1 MGDAARALETP
12 RLVDAVSGRVG
23 GGVGVDVRSGLS
35 AAEARQRLARDGP
48 NELPVS
54 KPRSVLRLAGEVAR
68 EPMFL
73 LLVACG
79 ALYMVLGNRQEALML
94 LGFVFVVMGISFV
107 QQRRSERSLEALRDL
122 SSPRALV
129 ERDGQAARIAARELV
144 VGDLVLLA
152 EGDRVPADVQLAQAS
167 NFAVDES
174 LLTGESVPV
183 VKACSGPAQATQ
195 AYSGTLVTGGTA
207 RGCIVATGERSA
219 LGRIGQSL
227 ATIASETTPIQQEI
241 SRVVGRVA
249 VVGLVL
255 AAALALGYWVTRGDA
270 LQGVL
275 AGLTF
280 AMAVLP
286 EELPVVL
293 TLFLGLG
300 AWRLA
305 RQKVL
310 ARSIPAV
317 ELLGAT
323 TVLCVDKTGTLT
335 ANRMT
340 VRRLWSA
347 QAEFD
352 TAAADAGPLQE
363 ALHGLLEYAVLASHR
378 RAFDPMETAIG
389 EAGQRLL
396 VDLGHQHEH
405 QYEHQ
410 HEHLHPDW
418 TLVDDYALSPALL
431 AMSRVW
437 QSPDKGERLIAAK
450 GAPEAIVDLCH
461 LDAAQGD
468 RIAQQVL
475 SMAGDG
481 LRVLAV
487 ARATWAAGPVPDR
500 LAGGPA
506 GPLPDKP
513 PDKLPE
519 NQHDFA
525 FAFLGLI
532 ALEDP
537 VRPDVP
543 RAIAECQAA
552 GIRVVMMTGDHPA
565 TAVAIARAAGL
576 GTDAPVITGT
586 ELAALSDDALAKR
599 LAETHIFCRV
609 QPDQKLRLVR
619 AFRAR
624 GDVVAMTGDGVND
637 APALKAADIGVAM
650 GARGTEVARE
660 AAALVLLNDDFAS
673 LVTAVRY
680 GRRVF
685 ANLRKAI
692 VFVVAVHVPIVGL
705 SLVPVLFGWPMLL
718 MPVHILFLQLI
729 IDPACSVV
737 FEAEPLE
744 PGAMQV
750 PPRRPDQKL
759 FDQAVMARGL
769 WQGAGLLGILL
780 AVYAAARAGLPADAQ
795 RDDTARALTF
805 VVLVLANLGL
815 IHANRAW
822 GRTALRGHAESDR
835 PFGWIAAGTVLILG
849 AVLAVPVLRQAFAF
863 SPPPFGPL
871 LAALAVAGLSMVW
884 FEVVKRVQG
893 RRLRPTE
900 CQGAPA

>member
-1 MGDAARALETP
+1 MDDLVRDRETP
-12 RLVDAVSGRVG
+12 AVAA
-23 GGVGVDVRSGLS
+23 GLS
-35 AAEARQRLARDGP
+35 DAEARQRLAKDGP

-54 KPRSVLRLAGEVAR
+54 KPRSVLRLAREVAS

-79 ALYMVLGNRQEALML
+79 AIYMLLGDRQEALML

-122 SSPRALV
+122 SSPRALAV
-129 ERDGQAARIAARELV
+129 RDGTPVHVAARDLV
-144 VGDLVLLA
+144 VGDMVVLA
-152 EGDRVPADVQLAQAS
+152 EGDRVPADVQLVEVS
-167 NFAVDES
+167 NLAVDES
-174 LLTGESVPV
+174 LLTGESEPV
-183 VKACSGPAQATQ
+183 VKEASTGPVDGAQQGTPREGADKCQ
-195 AYSGTLVTGGTA
+195 AFSGTLVTRGTA
-207 RGCIVATGERSA
+207 HGAVVATGARSA

-227 ATIASETTPIQQEI
+227 AGIVVETTPIQQETR
-241 SRVVGRVA
+241 RVVKVVA
-249 VVGLVL
+249 LVGLTL
-255 AAALALGYWVTRGDA
+255 AAALAIAYWIALGDWLHG
-270 LQGVL
+270 LL
-275 AGLTF
+275 AGLTL
-280 AMAVLP
+280 AMAILP

-305 RQKVL
+305 REKVL

-340 VRRLWSA
+340 VRRLWTP
-347 QAEFD
+347 QAAFD
-352 TAAADAGPLQE
+352 TAAASPGPLPE
-363 ALHGLLEYAVLASHR
+363 ELHGVLEYAVLASHR

-389 EAGQRLL
+389 EAGKRLL
-396 VDLGHQHEH
+396 AQTDHMS
-405 QYEHQ
+405 
-410 HEHLHPDW
+410 EHLHSDW
-418 TLVDDYALSPALL
+418 QLVDDYALSPEML

-437 QSPDKGERLIAAK
+437 QSPDQAERLIAAK

-461 LDAAQGD
+461 LDAAQGAA
-468 RIAQQVL
+468 IIEQVHA
-475 SMAGDG
+475 MASDG
-481 LRVLAV
+481 LRVLGV
-487 ARATWAAGPVPDR
+487 ACATFPSGE
-500 LAGGPA
+500 
-506 GPLPDKP
+506 LPDQ
-513 PDKLPE
+513 
-519 NQHDFA
+519 QHDFS

-543 RAIAECQAA
+543 AAIAECHAA

-565 TAVAIARAAGL
+565 TAISVARQAGL
-576 GTDAPVITGT
+576 STDAPVITGT
-586 ELAALSDDALAKR
+586 ELATLSDGV
-599 LAETHIFCRV
+599 LAERLGTTHIFCRV
-609 QPDQKLRLVR
+609 QPDQKLRLVQ
-619 AFRAR
+619 AFKAR

-660 AAALVLLNDDFAS
+660 AAALVLLNDDFSS

-705 SLVPVLFGWPMLL
+705 SIVPVLFGWPMLL

-744 PGAMQV
+744 PDAMRL

-759 FDQAVMARGL
+759 FDKAVMVRGL
-769 WQGAGLLGILL
+769 WQGSGLLLLLL
-780 AVYAAARAGLPADAQ
+780 AVYAGARAWLPADGQ
-795 RDDTARALTF
+795 RDDIARALTF
-805 VVLVLANLGL
+805 VVLILSNLGL
-815 IHANRAW
+815 IHANRSW
-822 GRTALRGHAESDR
+822 GRTVLAGNPESNKQ
-835 PFGWIAAGTVLILG
+835 FGWIAAGTVVVLG
-849 AVLAVPVLRQAFAF
+849 IVLSVPVISRVFAFAA
-863 SPPPFGPL
+863 PPPAML
-871 LAALAVAGLSMVW
+871 LAALVAAVLSMVW
-884 FEVVKRVQG
+884 FEGVKRVHS
-893 RRLRPTE
+893 RRTE
-900 CQGAPA
+900 HAV

>member
-1 MGDAARALETP
+1 MDDIDLALKTP
-12 RLVDAVSGRVG
+12 LVPG
-23 GGVGVDVRSGLS
+23 GLS
-35 AAEARQRLARDGP
+35 SAEARQRLTKDGP

-54 KPRSVLRLAGEVAR
+54 KPRSVLRLAREVAS

-73 LLVACG
+73 LLAACG
-79 ALYMVLGNRQEALML
+79 ALYMVLGDGQEALML

-107 QQRRSERSLEALRDL
+107 QQRRSERSLDALRDL

-129 ERDGQAARIAARELV
+129 ERDGKPAAIAARELV

-152 EGDRVPADVQLAQAS
+152 EGDRVPADVHLVQVS

-174 LLTGESVPV
+174 LLTGESASVD
-183 VKACSGPAQATQ
+183 KECAALTQGASGPKGTDNAQ
-195 AYSGTLVTGGTA
+195 AYSGTLVTRGTA
-207 RGCIVATGERSA
+207 RGCVVATGERSA

-227 ATIASETTPIQQEI
+227 AGIVAEATPIQQETR
-241 SRVVGRVA
+241 RVVKRVA
-249 VVGLVL
+249 LVGLTL
-255 AAALALGYWVTRGDA
+255 AAALAIAYWIAWGDG
-270 LQGVL
+270 LHGLL
-275 AGLTF
+275 AGLTL
-280 AMAVLP
+280 AMAILP

-305 RQKVL
+305 REKVL

-340 VRRLWSA
+340 VRRLWSQ
-347 QAEFD
+347 QATCD
-352 TAAADAGPLQE
+352 TVQTDASPLQE
-363 ALHGLLEYAVLASHR
+363 ELHGVLEYAVLASHR
-378 RAFDPMETAIG
+378 RAFDPMETAIAD
-389 EAGQRLL
+389 AGQRLL
-396 VDLGHQHEH
+396 ANT
-405 QYEHQ
+405 
-410 HEHLHPDW
+410 EHLHGDW
-418 TLVDDYALSPALL
+418 TLVDDYALSPEML

-437 QSPDKGERLIAAK
+437 QSPDMAERLIAAK

-461 LDAAQGD
+461 LDPAQGT
-468 RIAQQVL
+468 RILDQAHA
-475 SMAGDG
+475 MAADG
-481 LRVLAV
+481 LRVLGV
-487 ARATWAAGPVPDR
+487 AQAIF
-500 LAGGPA
+500 PA
-506 GPLPDKP
+506 SELPD
-513 PDKLPE
+513 E
-519 NQHDFA
+519 QHDFN

-543 RAIAECQAA
+543 QAIAECQAA

-565 TAVAIARAAGL
+565 TAVSIARQAGL
-576 GTDAPVITGT
+576 SADAPVITGT
-586 ELAALSDDALAKR
+586 ELATLTDDALGKR

-609 QPDQKLRLVR
+609 APDQKLRLVR
-619 AFRAR
+619 AFQAR

-705 SLVPVLFGWPMLL
+705 SIVPVLFGWPMLL

-744 PGAMQV
+744 PDAMKL
-750 PPRRPDQKL
+750 PPRRSDQKL
-759 FDQAVMARGL
+759 FDKAVMVRGL
-769 WQGAGLLGILL
+769 WQGAGLLLLLL
-780 AVYAAARAGLPADAQ
+780 AVFAGVRAWLPADAE
-795 RDDTARALTF
+795 RDDIARALTF
-805 VVLVLANLGL
+805 VVLVLSNLGL
-815 IHANRAW
+815 IHANRTW
-822 GRTALRGHAESDR
+822 GRTALLGNAESNR
-835 PFGWIAAGTVLILG
+835 QFGWIAAGTVVVLG
-849 AVLAVPVLRQAFAF
+849 AVLGVPVISRLFSFAA
-863 SPPPFGPL
+863 PPAVML
-871 LAALAVAGLSMVW
+871 LAAAGVVCLSMAW
-884 FEVVKRVQG
+884 FEGVKQVQ
-893 RRLRPTE
+893 RWRSRPA
-900 CQGAPA
+900 G